1 MSNNASP
8 ELNAT
13 AFFLLATNGSLLALM
28 LPLAKVV
35 TNDGLSPVTY
45 AFWQTLGAGLVLV
58 LLSWRHLRLRV
69 NPRILRYCLISGAT
83 GIAFPN
89 ALAFFVVGKVGPG
102 FTSTL
107 YAFPP
112 IFTLV
117 FALFLNLESPSY
129 RRMAGIAMACI
140 GCFWIVWSQLD
151 VIAAATLYWYLAGL
165 AVPVSIAVGNV
176 YRTLAWPKGFAP
188 VALAAGMMLGASAWL
203 LLIIGVQNIELAPD
217 SVELDT
223 YAMVGLQMV
232 LTALTYLGVF
242 ELQKRSNPVFLS
254 QMGCV
259 AALVGLMIGM
269 LYFEERYAVGV
280 WIGVLVILIGLWLT
294 NTTSTGRRVATYF
307 RQYMRS

>member
-1 MSNNASP
+1 MSNNSRS
-8 ELNAT
+8 ELST
-13 AFFLLATNGSLLALM
+13 SAFVLLAINGSLLALM
-28 LPLAKVV
+28 LPLARVV
-35 TNDGLSPVTY
+35 TNDGLSPVAY

-58 LLSWRHLRLRV
+58 LLSWRHLRLRI
-69 NPRILRYCLISGAT
+69 NSRILRYCLISGAT
-83 GIAFPN
+83 GVALPN

-117 FALFLNLESPSY
+117 FALFLHLESPSF
-129 RRMAGIAMACI
+129 RRMAGIALACL
-140 GCFWIVWSQLD
+140 GCFWIVWSQVD
-151 VIAAATLYWYLAGL
+151 VIAAATLHWYLVGL

-203 LLIIGVQNIELAPD
+203 LLIINVKGIVLIPNT
-217 SVELDT
+217 VRFDT
-223 YAMVGLQMV
+223 YGMVGLQMG

-254 QMGCV
+254 QMGCI

-269 LYFEERYAVGV
+269 LYFEERYALGV
-280 WIGVLVILIGLWLT
+280 WLGVLVILGGLWLT
-294 NTTSTGRRVATYF
+294 NTTANSRRLIPIF
-307 RQYMRS
+307 R

>member
-1 MSNNASP
+1 MSNNSRS
-8 ELNAT
+8 ELST
-13 AFFLLATNGSLLALM
+13 SAFVLLAINGSLLALM
-28 LPLAKVV
+28 LPLARVV
-35 TNDGLSPVTY
+35 TNDGLSPVAY

-58 LLSWRHLRLRV
+58 LLSWRHLRLRI
-69 NPRILRYCLISGAT
+69 NSRILRYCLISGAT
-83 GIAFPN
+83 GVALPN

-117 FALFLNLESPSY
+117 FALFLHLESPSF
-129 RRMAGIAMACI
+129 RRMAGIALACL
-140 GCFWIVWSQLD
+140 GCFWIVWSQVD
-151 VIAAATLYWYLAGL
+151 VIAAATLHWYLVGL

-203 LLIIGVQNIELAPD
+203 LLIINVKGIVLLPNT
-217 SVELDT
+217 VRFDT
-223 YAMVGLQMV
+223 YGMVGLQMG

-254 QMGCV
+254 QMGCI

-269 LYFEERYAVGV
+269 LYFEERYALGV
-280 WIGVLVILIGLWLT
+280 WLGVLVILGGLWLT
-294 NTTSTGRRVATYF
+294 NTTANSRRLIPIF
-307 RQYMRS
+307 R

>member
-1 MSNNASP
+1 MSNNSRS
-8 ELNAT
+8 ELST
-13 AFFLLATNGSLLALM
+13 SAFVLLAINGSLLALM
-28 LPLAKVV
+28 LPLARVV
-35 TNDGLSPVTY
+35 TNDGLSPVAY

-58 LLSWRHLRLRV
+58 LLSWRHLRLRI
-69 NPRILRYCLISGAT
+69 NSRILRYCLISGAT
-83 GIAFPN
+83 GVALPN

-117 FALFLNLESPSY
+117 FALFLHLESPSF
-129 RRMAGIAMACI
+129 RRMAGIALACL
-140 GCFWIVWSQLD
+140 GCFWIVWSQVD
-151 VIAAATLYWYLAGL
+151 VIAAATFHWYLVGL

-203 LLIIGVQNIELAPD
+203 LLIINVKGIVLLPNT
-217 SVELDT
+217 VRFDT
-223 YAMVGLQMV
+223 YGMVGLQMG

-254 QMGCV
+254 QMGCI

-269 LYFEERYAVGV
+269 LYFEERYALGV
-280 WIGVLVILIGLWLT
+280 WLGVLVILGGLWLT
-294 NTTSTGRRVATYF
+294 NTTANSRRLIPIF
-307 RQYMRS
+307 R